1 MPLLGWN
8 RIENERGVT
17 YGQMFDPM
25 REMSSVGENTTL
37 TWLFSDLL
45 ALGAVHVVY
54 SAPKYMHRT
63 LIV

>member
-17 YGQMFDPM
+17 YGQMFDLM

-45 ALGAVHVVY
+45 ARGAVHVVY